1 MSAGPQAALLP
12 DGKRLHLHHGPI
24 DLVIGAQG
32 TPGEVRRA
40 YDQARARFEDILA
53 VLVEELAMLRRPVR
67 APRWRPGGPVA
78 RRMMDAAWPQRGVFV
93 TPMAQQLIQEFL
105 FHLVASIQFLAQ
117 DVNQLRGLSIAPLDV
132 TPVVVCRKLQ
142 NGDSVKDLLLDLHPK
157 TRNKSLPAK
166 PYSVQGMHFRII
178 ITRNYV
184 CHSIAHW
191 RR

>member
-1 MSAGPQAALLP
+1 MSGAVIDCLKFAHRRLQDL
-12 DGKRLHLHHGPI
+12 DGLGDEGLKAKPLER
-24 DLVIGAQG
+24 
-32 TPGEVRRA
+32 
-40 YDQARARFEDILA
+40 
-53 VLVEELAMLRRPVR
+53 
-67 APRWRPGGPVA
+67 
-78 RRMMDAAWPQRGVFV
+78 
-93 TPMAQQLIQEFL
+93 QQLIQEFL

-184 CHSIAHW
+184 CHVGTTPFLFRQGGNGPAVSLFLDLREHLPKASSKPAIGELQEFLKLVDAKCK
-191 RR
+191 RILTLL